1 MFLLDHGGRTCNLAS
16 HGRYGSPTTHDL
28 AVKPRRGVIGAR
40 RGVFAR
46 MRQGR
51 ECVVSL
57 VPDAVVVV
65 VVVLAVLL
73 RAVVVMV
80 PAAAGH
86 GGGVD
91 SAAPRSTS
99 STTSCCSSSR
109 AAEGGP
115 PWSRPLRARAV
126 VHEETSPQSRRASG
140 IGERRHQRRTPSWAA
155 PTCAIRRSERLGASH
170 CQWDTGSEQIWPMRS
185 NVEKL
190 GPPREKC
197 CFSKLRCACLS
208 AAAVLVKPWLTA
220 VCHQRSVT

>member
-1 MFLLDHGGRTCNLAS
+1 VFLLDHGGRTCNLAS

-40 RGVFAR
+40 RGVLAR

-57 VPDAVVVV
+57 VPDAVVMVV
-65 VVVLAVLL
+65 VVVEVEVLAVLL
-73 RAVVVMV
+73 RAAVVMV
-80 PAAAGH
+80 PAAAGR

-99 STTSCCSSSR
+99 STTSCCSSS

-126 VHEETSPQSRRASG
+126 VHEETSPPKPSGVRHRRA
-140 IGERRHQRRTPSWAA
+140 TA
-155 PTCAIRRSERLGASH
+155 PAPH
-170 CQWDTGSEQIWPMRS
+170 P
-185 NVEKL
+185 
-190 GPPREKC
+190 
-197 CFSKLRCACLS
+197 
-208 AAAVLVKPWLTA
+208 
-220 VCHQRSVT
+220 